1 MLIGQEYTRFSLKK
15 KTSCK
20 RENKKNRSE
29 SPVQTAA
36 EISRDNVCVI
46 LNIKG
51 YSNVVGWSVKEDRNH
66 VVLRH

>member
-1 MLIGQEYTRFSLKK
+1 MPIRQEQRRSYKK
-15 KTSCK
+15 NETSCMT
-20 RENKKNRSE
+20 ENKKNRSE

-36 EISRDNVCVI
+36 EISRDNFCVI

>member
-1 MLIGQEYTRFSLKK
+1 MPIRRPQRRYSKK
-15 KTSCK
+15 NETSCMP
-20 RENKKNRSE
+20 EHKKNRSE

-36 EISRDNVCVI
+36 EISRDNFCVI
-46 LNIKG
+46 LNIKC